1 MSMCWLTASFNYYL
15 ISFLLKY
22 FPGNINYNSMLSV
35 VSEIL
40 AMILSGLF
48 FVKFGVRTSFIIT
61 FGISF
66 IGGCA
71 ILIYETKISFFSG
84 ESTSLPSWIFPT
96 LVLMAKF
103 GVTVAFGI
111 CYNSNSALF
120 PVLFSATAMGVC
132 NMLARFCSIFAPQVA
147 EIQSML
153 PMIIFTGLSFL
164 TMVLSSFIVV
174 KDQQLKSKN

>member
-35 VSEIL
+35 FSEIL

-48 FVKFGVRTSFIIT
+48 FVNFGPKTSFIIV

-66 IGGCA
+66 VGGCG
-71 ILIYETKISFFSG
+71 ILMYQTKISFYSG
-84 ESTSLPSWIFPT
+84 ESTTLSPWIFPT
-96 LVLMAKF
+96 LVLIAKF
-103 GVTVAFGI
+103 GVTAAFGI
-111 CYNSNSALF
+111 CYNSNSVLF

-147 EIQSML
+147 EI
-153 PMIIFTGLSFL
+153 
-164 TMVLSSFIVV
+164 
-174 KDQQLKSKN
+174 